1 MSLLKFNTYTAAYN
15 LMNTYKISI
24 QNRKSNLTSNQKSL
38 LRAHTALLA
47 YPHVQQYKLLLSI
60 FIFYLKKYSCVG
72 LCL

>member
-1 MSLLKFNTYTAAYN
+1 MFLLKFNTHTAAYN

-38 LRAHTALLA
+38 LRAHTALLV
-47 YPHVQQYKLLLSI
+47 YPHVQQYKLFLPI